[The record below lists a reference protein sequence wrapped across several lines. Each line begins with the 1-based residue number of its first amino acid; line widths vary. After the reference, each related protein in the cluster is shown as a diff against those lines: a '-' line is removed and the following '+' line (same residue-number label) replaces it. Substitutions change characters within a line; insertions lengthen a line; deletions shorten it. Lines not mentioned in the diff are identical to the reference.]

1 MGSVLIDQWLAGAES
16 TPMLDEAS
24 VVLLRQRVRE
34 EGTPLG
40 LSGVGLGSIVNV
52 ASELAHN
59 QLMHARGGRIAIRP
73 IERQGVRGLEVVA
86 ADRGSGIASPTD
98 ALKRRRSPG
107 TSQRRPSQPPQPGA
121 PKSLGVG
128 FAAAV
133 ELADEI
139 DVDVRIGEGTCIWAR
154 KFAGPVPRRRRVGIF
169 GRPYPGEDESGDDGA
184 FVRTEDDLIVG
195 VVDGLGH
202 GGPAREASRVAVDTV
217 RQSSHLEID
226 RILEECHAALHD
238 TRGAVMAVARVD
250 DTGQSLRAAVVGDVS
265 LLVDGPG
272 THRHVLSRPFLLG
285 ARGHKPKIV
294 IETASLATRDVVIL
308 FTDGISTRAD
318 LQADLELLREHPIVI
333 AEQIVERFA
342 RDNDDALVLVVA

>member
-40 LSGVGLGSIVNV
+40 LSDVGLGSIVNV

-59 QLMHARGGRIAIRP
+59 QLMHARGGRIAIRS
-73 IERQGVRGLEVVA
+73 IERQGVRGIELVA

-98 ALKRRRSPG
+98 AVKGRPSPG
-107 TSQRRPSQPPQPGA
+107 TSQPSQPPGA
-121 PKSLGVG
+121 TKSLGVG
-128 FAAAV
+128 FAAAM

-184 FVRTEDDLIVG
+184 FVRTEADLIVG

-202 GGPAREASRVAVDTV
+202 GGPAREASRIAVDTV
-217 RQSSHLEID
+217 RQNSHLELD
-226 RILEECHAALHD
+226 RIVEGCHVGLHD
-238 TRGAVMAVARVD
+238 TRGAVMAVARID
-250 DTGQSLRAAVVGDVS
+250 DTDQSLRGAAIGDVS
-265 LLVDGPG
+265 LFVRGPG
-272 THRHVLSRPFLLG
+272 THRNVLSRPFLLG
-285 ARGHKPKIV
+285 ARGAKPKV
-294 IETASLATRDVVIL
+294 VVEPMPLGPRDVVIL
-308 FTDGISTRAD
+308 FTDGISSRAD
-318 LQADLELLREHPIVI
+318 LQGDLDLLREHPVVI
-333 AEQIVERFA
+333 AHQIVERFS